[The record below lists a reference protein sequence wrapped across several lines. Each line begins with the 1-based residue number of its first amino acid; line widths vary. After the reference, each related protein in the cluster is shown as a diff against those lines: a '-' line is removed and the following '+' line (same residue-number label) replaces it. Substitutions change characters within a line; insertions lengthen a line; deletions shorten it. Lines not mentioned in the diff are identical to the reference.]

1 MFELEKKNAF
11 EVHVCVRTWARSKFS
26 CFASISPSGAF
37 ECTPNSWSLSN
48 IYFANSFL
56 RLSQQYP
63 INWDCFLKRKWS
75 HPNLFIV
82 RLPET
87 AHCSTCANEWTVTS
101 HVPARF
107 VYKQTYVLGTH
118 LKVHRVGVVYDE
130 VCFQDSRN
138 PHWLILFTA
147 RVLLCVLDAVST
159 TTTTTVSHNM
169 VMYVLVFCNNSQ
181 S

>member
-1 MFELEKKNAF
+1 
-11 EVHVCVRTWARSKFS
+11 
-26 CFASISPSGAF
+26 
-37 ECTPNSWSLSN
+37 
-48 IYFANSFL
+48 
-56 RLSQQYP
+56 
-63 INWDCFLKRKWS
+63 
-75 HPNLFIV
+75 
-82 RLPET
+82 
-87 AHCSTCANEWTVTS
+87 
-101 HVPARF
+101 
-107 VYKQTYVLGTH
+107 VLGTH

-181 S
+181 SQDTVCNSVY